1 MYQKEEIINLWFK
14 MWIYKKDLGM
24 ENIFSQNIKY
34 IESYGVK
41 YENLLEVKRWFHEWN
56 KKNTVLSWE
65 IKDFWHK
72 DNETMV
78 VWYFKCLFEGKV
90 DEFEGNSIVHWNEN
104 FKIDYLKE
112 FACKLPQTNPY
123 R

>member
-1 MYQKEEIINLWFK
+1 
-14 MWIYKKDLGM
+14 M
-24 ENIFSQNIKY
+24 ENIFHKYKY

-72 DNETMV
+72 DNKTMV
-78 VWYFKCLFEGKV
+78 VWHFKCLFEGKV
-90 DEFEGNSIVHWNEN
+90 DEFEGNSIIYWNEN

-112 FACKLPQTNPY
+112 FACKLPQINPY

>member
-1 MYQKEEIINLWFK
+1 MNGI
-14 MWIYKKDLGM
+14 
-24 ENIFSQNIKY
+24 
-34 IESYGVK
+34 
-41 YENLLEVKRWFHEWN
+41 

-72 DNETMV
+72 DNKTMV
-78 VWYFKCLFEGKV
+78 VWHFKCLFEGKV
-90 DEFEGNSIVHWNEN
+90 DEFEGNSIIYWNEN

-112 FACKLPQTNPY
+112 FACKLPQINPY